1 MREIEYEKYREKIRS
16 MDMVFERI
24 TVLDAAMD
32 EQELNQR
39 IPILLEAVGEYTQSD
54 RVYIFDWMS
63 EVQDG
68 YHNTFEWCK
77 KGVQPQKECLQEVPL
92 NCMPVWQERFLNGKS
107 VMIRDVEEIKKKM
120 PSEYILLK
128 MQDIH
133 SEIAVP
139 IFSNHS
145 LTGFIGLDNPEVS
158 FLEISTKLMMDV
170 GIHLSYVRENRRM
183 LERLKEKRKKLEQS
197 LQEIEKEKKLLEA
210 LCIDYNAVY
219 YGDLLRDSIEPVKE
233 SNNRKEIAS
242 YSNSKKLSYAKR
254 IQYYYDNC
262 VIKESAT
269 DFMEKLSASYLMS
282 HLISKERLCYR
293 YRAYPNKKGQSYF
306 EVQVARVHDHTGG
319 FKIVMGYRYIDDVIA
334 NAEHTKHE
342 LIYKQSVVKALGEY
356 YMSVLYVDLKKNTLQ
371 IAKADQ
377 EYKALF
383 WKKEETISDFDE
395 AMKIYTEHF
404 VTPEEQKTVLMSLKR
419 ESLLRKLSEKNH
431 FTMRHN
437 CIEPDGTTFCVEV
450 HVVKSPSEEAPDGVV
465 IGFRNVEELVQK
477 ERQQMQKMSDALK
490 QAERASAAK
499 SNFLSRMSHDIRTPL
514 NAIIG
519 IIDMNDKY
527 PEDVEFN
534 KKNRAKEKLAAKYL
548 LSLINDILE
557 MSKLE
562 DGKTTLQHEKFD
574 ILDLFKDTLAL
585 CKMRAEKMRITIES
599 DMGENVKYR
608 KLYGSPLHVRQIFMN
623 LLSNA
628 IKYNKIGGSVRC
640 NSRMISESENQVRYE
655 FTIQDTGVGME
666 QKFLKHIF
674 EPFVQEDNNARS
686 NYQGTGLGMAI
697 TKNLVDLMKGEIS
710 VESRKNIGTR
720 VTVSL
725 PFEMVKEEEE
735 KQLGKSLTVEGM
747 KVLLVE
753 DNEINQ
759 EIARFMLENE
769 GADVVCA
776 QDGKEA
782 VELFEESDEGEYDA
796 ILMDIMMPV
805 MNGLEAT
812 REIRKT
818 KRRDAKTV
826 GIIALTANAFIED
839 KQKSKEAG
847 MNEHLAKPLDIQ
859 KMLCTVAKY
868 KRA

>member
-1 MREIEYEKYREKIRS
+1 MEKMEYEKYREKIRS

-24 TVLDAAMD
+24 TLLDAAND
-32 EQELNQR
+32 EEELNQK
-39 IPILLEAVGEYTQSD
+39 IPVLLEAVGEYTQSD
-54 RVYIFDWMS
+54 RVYIFDWIL
-63 EVQDG
+63 EDQGG
-68 YHNTFEWCK
+68 YHNTFEWCRE
-77 KGVQPQKECLQEVPL
+77 GVQPQKECLQEVPL
-92 NCMPVWQERFLNGKS
+92 NCMPVWQERFLHGKS
-107 VMIRDVEEIKKKM
+107 VMIRNIEEVKKEM
-120 PSEYILLK
+120 PSEYMVLK

-158 FLEISTKLMMDV
+158 FLEISTKLMSDV
-170 GIHLSYVRENRRM
+170 GIHLSYVRESRRM
-183 LERLKEKRKKLEQS
+183 LERLKEKKRKLEQS
-197 LQEIEKEKKLLEA
+197 LNEIEKEKKLLEA

-219 YGDLLRDSIEPVKE
+219 YGDLLNDYIEPVKE
-233 SNNRKEIAS
+233 SDNRKEIAS
-242 YSNSKKLSYAKR
+242 YSNSRKLSYAKR

-269 DFMEKLSASYLMS
+269 DFLEKLSAPYLME
-282 HLISKERLCYR
+282 HLMDKERLCYR

-306 EVQVARVHDHTGG
+306 EVQVARVHDNTGG

-334 NAEHTKHE
+334 NAEQTKHE
-342 LIYKQSVVKALGEY
+342 LI
-356 YMSVLYVDLKKNTLQ
+356 
-371 IAKADQ
+371 
-377 EYKALF
+377 
-383 WKKEETISDFDE
+383 
-395 AMKIYTEHF
+395 
-404 VTPEEQKTVLMSLKR
+404 
-419 ESLLRKLSEKNH
+419 
-431 FTMRHN
+431 
-437 CIEPDGTTFCVEV
+437 
-450 HVVKSPSEEAPDGVV
+450 
-465 IGFRNVEELVQK
+465 
-477 ERQQMQKMSDALK
+477 DALQEAK
-490 QAERASAAK
+490 RASAAK
-499 SNFLSRMSHDIRTPL
+499 SEFLSRMSHDIRTPL

-534 KKNRAKEKLAAKYL
+534 KKNREKERVAAKYL
-548 LSLINDILE
+548 LSLINDVLE

-574 ILDLFKDTLAL
+574 ILDLFKDTLSL
-585 CKMRAEKMRITIES
+585 CEMRAKKMQIKIES
-599 DMGENVKYR
+599 DMGKNLKYR

-628 IKYNKIGGSVRC
+628 IKYNKIGGSVKC
-640 NSRMISESENQVRYE
+640 LSRTVSENEKEVGYE
-655 FTIQDTGVGME
+655 FTIEDTGFGME
-666 QKFLKHIF
+666 SEFLEHIF
-674 EPFVQEDNNARS
+674 EPFVQEGNTARS

-697 TKNLVDLMKGEIS
+697 TKNLLDLMKGSIL
-710 VESRKNIGTR
+710 VESKKNVGTK
-720 VTVSL
+720 VTVTI
-725 PFEMVKEEEE
+725 PFEIVKEKPVKKEVP
-735 KQLGKSLTVEGM
+735 LTVKGM
-747 KVLLVE
+747 KVMLVE

-759 EIARFMLENE
+759 EIARFMLETE

-839 KQKSKEAG
+839 RQKSKAAG
-847 MNEHLAKPLDIQ
+847 MNEHLVKPLDIQ